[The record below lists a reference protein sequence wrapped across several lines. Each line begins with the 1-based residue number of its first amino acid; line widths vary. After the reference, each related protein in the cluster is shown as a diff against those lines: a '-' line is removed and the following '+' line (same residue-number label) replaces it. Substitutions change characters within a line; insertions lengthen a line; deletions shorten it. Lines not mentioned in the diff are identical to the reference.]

1 MLYRNVDHLTSAVHP
16 VVRIDA
22 VWAECATVHG
32 IFRELWLFEA
42 IGSSAETT
50 ATFGLLTFWISHF
63 SKVLCS
69 GSGVVLR
76 KERLITVGMWP
87 VKLMFEFS

>member
-1 MLYRNVDHLTSAVHP
+1 VYDRSVLPILDRSVDHLTSAVHS

-22 VWAECATVHG
+22 VWTERSAVHG

-69 GSGVVLR
+69 VSRVVL
-76 KERLITVGMWP
+76 
-87 VKLMFEFS
+87 

>member
-1 MLYRNVDHLTSAVHP
+1 MLYRNVDHLTSAVHS

-22 VWAECATVHG
+22 VWTERTAVHG

-63 SKVLCS
+63 GKVLCS
-69 GSGVVLR
+69 GSRVVL
-76 KERLITVGMWP
+76 
-87 VKLMFEFS
+87 